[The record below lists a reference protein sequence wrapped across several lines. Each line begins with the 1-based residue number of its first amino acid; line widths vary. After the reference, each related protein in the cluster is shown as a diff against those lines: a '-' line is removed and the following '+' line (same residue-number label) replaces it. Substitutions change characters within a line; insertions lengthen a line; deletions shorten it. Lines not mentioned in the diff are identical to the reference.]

1 VRPVEDDTDQPKVQM
16 VTYSVVAEDH
26 VRAMERFF
34 QEEAG
39 EIVICGD
46 PIDAIVVGFEEKSSD
61 LIL

>member
-1 VRPVEDDTDQPKVQM
+1 M